1 MSAAVT
7 VIGLGCE
14 LDRLFEGQ
22 RPAFPVP
29 GPPDREDLRDLFETI
44 AAPVRAGE
52 AVIVVIG
59 DWLPAETLGRVRTVH
74 SLLETDRVAIHV
86 THLPPLAASVLAALT
101 AALAPMAK
109 SAGALAG
116 ALEAIGDQL
125 VVLAWAGTVAGLR
138 HSDVSLLDHARSA
151 LPWSSFG
158 IGVQPDSFVQP
169 LTRSAGEVPLTRPPH
184 PVDLLIAPGD
194 QAELEWIKQ
203 EVAPALGVVTIRE
216 LPPTLHGTQWWGTSR
231 LVEAV
236 GIPTSLQWLAD
247 ATLPQSLS
255 PCAWCREPIAVSPCP
270 FCGDAG
276 LRSSLAPGRLASPAL
291 PAGTLRGGG
300 TEQDL

>member
-22 RPAFPVP
+22 RPALPVP
-29 GPPDREDLRDLFETI
+29 APPDRDDLRDLFDTI
-44 AAPVRAGE
+44 AAPARAGE
-52 AVIVVIG
+52 SVIVVVG
-59 DWLPAETLGRVRTVH
+59 DWLPAETLSRVRTVH

-86 THLPPLAASVLAALT
+86 TSLPPLAASVLAALA
-101 AALAPMAK
+101 AALTPWAP

-116 ALEAIGDQL
+116 ALESVAGEL

-138 HSDVSLLDHARSA
+138 HSEVSLLHHARSA
-151 LPWSSFG
+151 LPWSSFA
-158 IGVQPDSFVQP
+158 IGVQPESFV
-169 LTRSAGEVPLTRPPH
+169 VPLGRRGAELPLSPPAH
-184 PVDLLIAPGD
+184 PVDLLVAPADHG
-194 QAELEWIKQ
+194 ELDWIVQ
-203 EVAPALGVVTIRE
+203 EVAPALGGATVRE
-216 LPPTLHGTQWWGTSR
+216 LHPTLHGSQWWGTSR

-236 GIPTSLQWLAD
+236 GVPTSLEWLAQ
-247 ATLPQSLS
+247 ATLPREVA

-276 LRSSLAPGRLASPAL
+276 LRSTRLSTPVS
-291 PAGTLRGGG
+291 AGTLGREVGR
-300 TEQDL
+300 EN

>member
-22 RPAFPVP
+22 RPALPVP
-29 GPPDREDLRDLFETI
+29 GPPGREDLRDLFDTV

-52 AVIVVIG
+52 SVIVIIG
-59 DWLPAETLGRVRTVH
+59 DWLPPETLARVRTVH

-86 THLPPLAASVLAALT
+86 TSLPPLAASVLAALT
-101 AALAPMAK
+101 AALAPLAP

-116 ALEAIGDQL
+116 ALEEVGDQL

-138 HSDVSLLDHARSA
+138 HSEVSLLHHARSA
-151 LPWSSFG
+151 LPWSSFA
-158 IGVQPDSFVQP
+158 IGVQPESFV
-169 LTRSAGEVPLTRPPH
+169 VPLGRSGAELPLGPPAH
-184 PVDLLIAPGD
+184 PVDLLVAP
-194 QAELEWIKQ
+194 AEHGELQWIVQ
-203 EVAPALGVVTIRE
+203 DVAPALGGATVRE
-216 LPPTLHGTQWWGTSR
+216 LPPTIHGHHWWGTSR

-236 GIPTSLQWLAD
+236 GVPISLEWLAE
-247 ATLPQSLS
+247 AALPHAVA

-276 LRSSLAPGRLASPAL
+276 SRSGL
-291 PAGTLRGGG
+291 PSTPVSAGTLGRDAGR
-300 TEQDL
+300 DN